1 MPQVVQADE
10 AIAPDAVLNVPAMQF
25 VHTAD
30 EFAPELVL
38 NVPATQFVHTL
49 TDTPVLKVPVAHGAQ
64 SVLLVATHT
73 EEA

>member
-10 AIAPDAVLNVPAMQF
+10 SMAPDAVLNVPAMQF
-25 VHTAD
+25 VHSAD

-49 TDTPVLKVPVAHGAQ
+49 AATPVLKVPVAHGAQ
-64 SVLLVATHT
+64 SVLLVTTHT